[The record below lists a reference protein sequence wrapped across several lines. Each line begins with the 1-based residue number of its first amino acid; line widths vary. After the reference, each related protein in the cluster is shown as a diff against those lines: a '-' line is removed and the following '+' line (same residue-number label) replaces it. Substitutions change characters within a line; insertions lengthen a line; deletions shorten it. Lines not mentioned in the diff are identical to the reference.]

1 MRALI
6 SALVLAACGSDGDT
20 PSCPPMPLYDITV
33 ASERTSAEVGRARRE
48 AIEAG
53 CLTPRG
59 EPAFS
64 STGGSAT
71 SGADTGGTGTGA
83 TVGGNG
89 DEPAA
94 SGSGG
99 EP

>member
-48 AIEAG
+48 AIEAR

-59 EPAFS
+59 EPALS

-71 SGADTGGTGTGA
+71 SGADTGGTGA